1 MNTTLTP
8 ADATQCALCP
18 AITRCVIVTL
28 ADECGDMRRSALN
41 LRTMEAAV
49 CRSCIDRAFVAREP
63 GKRHRWQVAAPI
75 GGK

>member
-8 ADATQCALCP
+8 VDATQCALCP

-41 LRTMEAAV
+41 LRTMESPI
-49 CRSCIDRAFVAREP
+49 CQRCFTKAFVTREP
-63 GKRHRWQVAAPI
+63 GKRHRWHAA
-75 GGK
+75 GGAQ